1 MSNEVRSIAS
11 LLGLFYFMNFLE
23 KDLEQII
30 YEADKEL
37 LANKGL
43 KISGKLFKQL
53 RIGNYGIADLVS
65 FTRPGLDLNSP
76 YEDFKFRKGKI
87 QVIELKKDNISIS
100 AFMQALR
107 YVKGIKTYLEK
118 KSIEDKY
125 NVEILLIGKNLDL
138 ESSFIYLTDFLI
150 SESDYILDDSKF
162 EVDLNY
168 YTYKYGLNGIEF
180 NQQYGYNLVNKG
192 F

>member
-30 YEADKEL
+30 FEANKDL
-37 LANKGL
+37 LAEKGL
-43 KISGKLFKQL
+43 EISGKLFRQL

-65 FTRPGLDLNSP
+65 FTRPCIDLDSP
-76 YEDFKFRKGKI
+76 YKDFKFRKGKI

-107 YVKGIKTYLEK
+107 YVKGIKTYLDR
-118 KSIEDKY
+118 KSIAHKY
-125 NVEILLIGKNLDL
+125 NVEILLIGKTLDL
-138 ESSFIYLTDFLI
+138 ESSFVYLTEFLSI
-150 SESDYILDDSKF
+150 ENEFIFNSNKL
-162 EVDLNY
+162 EVDLSY
-168 YTYKYGLNGIEF
+168 YTYTYGINGIEF
-180 NQQYGYNLVNKG
+180 NFKYGYDLVNKG